1 MDEPA
6 PVDRYLDEL
15 ARQHATPGG
24 QNERLLAGV
33 RAAGVYD
40 SITRELDRLLKA

>member
-1 MDEPA
+1 MNADLAEPA
-6 PVDRYLDEL
+6 GFDEL
-15 ARQHATPGG
+15 ARQHTRR